1 MESELKPCPFCGGKA
16 IMEGKRTTAGT
27 HYVVRCADPDNC
39 PADNVKTKKFFIRAI
54 AISVWNRGSDH
65 GTM

>member
-16 IMEGKRTTAGT
+16 IMEGKHTTAGT
-27 HYVVRCADPDNC
+27 CYVVRCANPENC
-39 PADNVKTKKFFIRAI
+39 PADNVKTKKYFIRAI
-54 AISVWNRGSDH
+54 AVAVWNRGSDH

>member
-27 HYVVRCADPDNC
+27 GYVVRCADPENC
-39 PADNVKTKKFFIRAI
+39 PADNVKTKRFFIRAI
-54 AISVWNRGSDH
+54 AIAVWNRGNDH
-65 GTM
+65 ETM